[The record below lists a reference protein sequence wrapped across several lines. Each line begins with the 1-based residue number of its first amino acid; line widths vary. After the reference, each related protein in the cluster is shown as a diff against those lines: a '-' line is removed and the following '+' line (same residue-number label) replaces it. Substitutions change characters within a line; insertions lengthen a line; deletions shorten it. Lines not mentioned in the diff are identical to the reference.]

1 MMTGTAEKK
10 GGKGETGGFRSAA
23 RLGAVQALYQ
33 IDATGAG
40 CDAVIDEFLT
50 LRLGCEIDGDLYK
63 AADRVFFTEIVAGAS
78 GRLAELDALLAPVLS
93 KEWPLHRLEAI
104 MKAMLRAG
112 IYELAARPDVPV
124 KVVINEY
131 VDIAH
136 AFYAG
141 REPGFV
147 NGILDRIARQLREG
161 EERG

>member
-1 MMTGTAEKK
+1 MTGTARKK
-10 GGKGETGGFRSAA
+10 GGQRESGGSRSAA

-40 CDAVIDEFLT
+40 RDEVIDEYLT
-50 LRLGCEIDGDLYK
+50 HRLGREIDGDLYK
-63 AADRVFFTEIVAGAS
+63 AADRAFFAEIVAGAS
-78 GRLAELDALLAPVLS
+78 DRLPELDALLAPVLNE
-93 KEWPLHRLEAI
+93 EWPLGRLEAI

-161 EERG
+161 EEGA